1 MKLLRRALLI
11 LLAILLAAL
20 LGFLYY
26 KTQGVDFGRQVRVN
40 EHLRNL
46 KVIDAKWNE
55 AILRSRSELL
65 GEDDL
70 APQTRDAVGREIQG
84 LAIEARALDDP
95 VLVASSASLATHYDE
110 KMKLMAEYREQSAA
124 FKKALRDVL
133 DSVPMVQALVRDP
146 RTATGTSRAKL
157 EEVRPLLDRL
167 AATALEFSSL
177 TGSDTARELESAQ
190 TALAS
195 AAPALPA
202 GVGEAVAQT
211 AERLSLL
218 MKARPQRD
226 ELFDRLYLYPTA
238 PRTDSVGAAFAQS
251 FQSQLEER
259 ELYRVYLIAYSAALL
274 IFVGYVSVQLFR
286 SYRVINDVNAQL
298 KSANETLEHKVD
310 ERTRELSDALTH
322 LKESEA
328 MLVQSEKM
336 SSLGQM
342 VAGVAHEINTPL
354 AYVKSSLESV
364 TAQLPELTTL
374 LNDTETLLTMLQT
387 GDATESQV
395 GAQFSRVTG
404 LAQEMRQNEALDT
417 MNKLVTDG
425 LYGINQISELVSN
438 LKNFSRL
445 DRNKVARFDLHE
457 GLESTL
463 QIARNLV
470 KFKDVRKNFGDIP
483 KVSCSPSQINQVF
496 LNLVT
501 NAAQAT
507 PENGGIIA
515 ITTKRIGDDRVC
527 VEVQDN
533 GHGIPPEVLPK
544 IFDPFFT
551 TKDVGKGTG
560 LGLSIAYKIIQQHGG
575 KISVAS
581 EVGKGTRF
589 TVVLPVES
597 VLQPEAATA

>member
-1 MKLLRRALLI
+1 MKLLRRALLVV
-11 LLAILLAAL
+11 LALLLAAL

-26 KTQGVDFGRQVRVN
+26 KTQGVDFGRQLRVN
-40 EHLRNL
+40 EHLRQL
-46 KVIDAKWNE
+46 KQLDAKWNE

-65 GEDDL
+65 GDDEL
-70 APQTRDAVGREIQG
+70 ISLSRESLGREMQG
-84 LAIEARALDDP
+84 LASEARALDDP
-95 VLVASSASLATHYDE
+95 VLIASVAALATKYDQ
-110 KMKLMAEYREQSAA
+110 KLELMTQYREQSAV
-124 FKKALRDVL
+124 FKRALRDVL
-133 DSVPMVQALVRDP
+133 DSLPLAQMQVRDP
-146 RTATGTSRAKL
+146 RAAAGASRGKI
-157 EEVRPLLDRL
+157 EEVRVLLDRL
-167 AATALEFSSL
+167 AATALEYSSL
-177 TGSDTARELESAQ
+177 STAEPAAEIQ
-190 TALAS
+190 KTQQALA
-195 AAPALPA
+195 AATESVPETLREP
-202 GVGEAVAQT
+202 
-211 AERLSLL
+211 LSQCAARIVDLI
-218 MKARPQRD
+218 KAKPSRD
-226 ELFDRLYLYPTA
+226 ELFDKLYFFPTA

-251 FQSQLEER
+251 FQAQLEER

-274 IFVGYVSVQLFR
+274 IFLGYFGMQLFR

-298 KSANETLEHKVD
+298 KSANETLEHKVAS
-310 ERTRELSDALTH
+310 RTRELSDALTH

-364 TAQLPELTTL
+364 TVQLPELSTL
-374 LNDTETLLTMLQT
+374 LADTETLLTMLQT
-387 GDATESQV
+387 GDATESQIA
-395 GAQFSRVTG
+395 AQFGRVTA
-404 LAQEMRQNEALDT
+404 LAQEMRQHEALEVL
-417 MNKLVTDG
+417 NRLVTDG

-445 DRNKVARFDLHE
+445 DRNKVARFDLRE
-457 GLESTL
+457 GLDNTL

-470 KFKDVRKNFGDIP
+470 KFKDVRKEYGDIP
-483 KVSCSPSQINQVF
+483 QVSCSPSQINQVF

-507 PENGGIIA
+507 PENGGII
-515 ITTKRIGDDRVC
+515 RIVTRRVGEDQVAVD
-527 VEVQDN
+527 VEDN

-560 LGLSIAYKIIQQHGG
+560 LGLSIAYKIVQQHGG

-581 EVGKGTRF
+581 EIGKGTRF
-589 TVVLPVES
+589 TVQLPIET
-597 VLQPEAATA
+597 VLQPEPVAA

>member
-110 KMKLMAEYREQSAA
+110 KMKLMAEYREQSTA

-146 RTATGTSRAKL
+146 RTAAGTSRAKL

-190 TALAS
+190 TALAN

-425 LYGINQISELVSN
+425 LYGINQISELV
-438 LKNFSRL
+438 
-445 DRNKVARFDLHE
+445 
-457 GLESTL
+457 
-463 QIARNLV
+463 
-470 KFKDVRKNFGDIP
+470 
-483 KVSCSPSQINQVF
+483 
-496 LNLVT
+496 
-501 NAAQAT
+501 
-507 PENGGIIA
+507 
-515 ITTKRIGDDRVC
+515 
-527 VEVQDN
+527 
-533 GHGIPPEVLPK
+533 
-544 IFDPFFT
+544 
-551 TKDVGKGTG
+551 
-560 LGLSIAYKIIQQHGG
+560 
-575 KISVAS
+575 
-581 EVGKGTRF
+581 
-589 TVVLPVES
+589 
-597 VLQPEAATA
+597 

>member
-1 MKLLRRALLI
+1 
-11 LLAILLAAL
+11 L

-55 AILRSRSELL
+55 TVLRSRSELL
-65 GEDDL
+65 GGDEL
-70 APQTRDAVGREIQG
+70 SSLTRDAVGREIQG
-84 LAIEARALDDP
+84 LSGEARALDDP
-95 VLVASSASLATHYDE
+95 VLVASVASLATQFDQ
-110 KMKLMAEYREQSAA
+110 KLALMGQYRTQSVA
-124 FKKALRDVL
+124 FKAALREVL
-133 DSVPMVQALVRDP
+133 NLVPLAQAQVRDARLAAGP
-146 RTATGTSRAKL
+146 DRARID
-157 EEVRPLLDRL
+157 EVRTVLDRL
-167 AATALEFSSL
+167 AATALEYSSL
-177 TGSDTARELESAQ
+177 AAPEPANEIASTRVT
-190 TALAS
+190 LAS
-195 AAPALPA
+195 AADALPE
-202 GVGEAVAQT
+202 GSRETLVQTAVA
-211 AERLSLL
+211 LDSLV
-218 MKARPQRD
+218 KAKPSRD
-226 ELFDRLYLYPTA
+226 ELFDRLYYFPTA

-251 FQSQLEER
+251 FQYQLDER
-259 ELYRVYLIAYSAALL
+259 ELYRVYLIAFSAALL
-274 IFVGYVSVQLFR
+274 IFLAYFGSQLFR

-310 ERTRELSDALTH
+310 ARTRELSDALRH

-364 TAQLPELTTL
+364 TTQLPEISRL
-374 LNDTETLLTMLQT
+374 LADTESLLEMLQT

-395 GAQFSRVTG
+395 GAQFGRVTAM
-404 LAQEMRQNEALDT
+404 AQEMRQHEVLDVLSR
-417 MNKLVTDG
+417 LVTDG

-445 DRNKVARFDLHE
+445 DRNKVARFNLRD
-457 GLESTL
+457 GLENTL

-470 KFKDVRKNFGDIP
+470 KFKDVRRRYEDIP
-483 KVSCSPSQINQVF
+483 EVSCSPSQINQVF

-507 PENGGIIA
+507 PENGGV
-515 ITTKRIGDDRVC
+515 ITIVTRRVGNDQ
-527 VEVQDN
+527 VAVDIEDN
-533 GHGIPPEVLPK
+533 GHGIAPEVLPK

-551 TKDVGKGTG
+551 TKDIGKGTG
-560 LGLSIAYKIIQQHGG
+560 LGLSIAYKIVEQHGG
-575 KISVAS
+575 RISVAS

-589 TVVLPVES
+589 TVLLPVES
-597 VLQPEAATA
+597 VAQSQPVAA